1 MGDFFRKRGCRIT
14 LDDERGCVGLLK
26 QIDETLRTML
36 DEAEGTFSA
45 AIYHFQSGES
55 FAYNPEETFFAAS
68 IIKVPL
74 MAAVFEQQWQGN
86 LTLADKVV
94 VRYEDQVGGSGIL
107 QNLMPGTEL
116 SLYDVM
122 LLMIIESD
130 NTATNLVVDRVGK
143 ENIQRAMKEWG
154 FEKSRFYN
162 KLSVI
167 PAKIE
172 AVNTVH
178 AGEMTEFL
186 KKMANGKIVSW
197 KACAEMVKVMKQQKF
212 QDGLPS
218 LLPVNPDD
226 VIGEMPLWE
235 CANKTGW
242 VTGVTHD
249 MGLLYFPGHTFAVS
263 VFGKEIKQRA
273 DANRLYGGIGRLL
286 YDTAMKR

>member
-1 MGDFFRKRGCRIT
+1 
-14 LDDERGCVGLLK
+14 
-26 QIDETLRTML
+26 ML
-36 DEAEGTFSA
+36 EEAEGTFSA

-55 FAYNPEETFFAAS
+55 FAYNPEETFYAAS
-68 IIKVPL
+68 IIKVPV

-86 LTLADKVV
+86 LTLADQVV

-186 KKMANGKIVSW
+186 KKLATGKIVSW

-218 LLPVNPDD
+218 LLPVSPDD

-249 MGLLYFPGHTFAVS
+249 MGLLYFPGHSFAVS

-273 DANRLYGGIGRLL
+273 DANRLYGEIGRLL